1 MQSIF
6 EFLFKYRPL
15 VFAEGRLTFQA
26 PLPLATMLIVIAV
39 IGAVAVW
46 TYLRL
51 GGRVRPRDRILL
63 AGLRV
68 AALAVL
74 AFCILRPALVLS
86 TVVPQQNFVG
96 VLIDDSRSMQIADE
110 RDPRSA
116 FIATAFGPESPLRAA
131 LEERFQLR
139 WFRFAS
145 DVERLTDPAQL
156 VFDGTRTSLAPALD
170 RAREELAPVPLS
182 GLIVVTDGADN
193 AGGVLTESLLAL
205 EAAQIPVYTVGLGRE
220 RYDRDIE
227 LIRVSTPESV
237 IKGASLVVDL
247 LVAQSGYTGRTVQVQ
262 VEDGGR
268 IVGTETVELAGR
280 EPVPVRVRFTAETAG
295 PRRFRFRVPAQDGE
309 LVLENNEQEALIT
322 VRDERDKILYF
333 EGEPRYEVAFMRR
346 AVDSDENLQL
356 VVLQRTAE
364 NKYLRL
370 AVDSAEELAGG
381 FPKSRDE
388 LFTYRGLILGS
399 VEASHFTQEQLRMI
413 ADFVSQRGGG
423 LLVLGGRKSF
433 LEGGYAGTPL
443 ADVLPVELDP
453 GRGIDTTFFTM
464 VRVRPTRAG
473 LTHAATQIAATETES
488 AERWRTLP
496 ELSTF
501 NRLAGLK
508 PGATALLTGSG
519 AGLSSDQPVLAFQRF
534 GRGLSVA
541 LAVQDTW
548 MWQMHAEV
556 ALDDMTHETLW
567 RQLLRWLVNAVPG
580 QVVANLPSDRA
591 APGESVRVTAAV
603 FDRSFLEINS
613 ARVVAHVQPPDGAAF
628 DVPLEWTVDED
639 GEYAGRFAP
648 TGPGLHE
655 ITIEARQGDA
665 TLAVAPAW
673 LDVTES
679 RAEYFGSEMNRPL
692 LERIARET
700 GGRFYRPNSI
710 GTLPEDLSITG
721 RGSTVVEV
729 RDLWDMPILLLLLL
743 GLIGG
748 EWVWRRRRGLA

>member
-15 VFAEGRLTFQA
+15 VFTEGRLTFQA
-26 PLPLATMLIVIAV
+26 PLPLVTLLVITAV
-39 IGAVAVW
+39 IGVVAAW
-46 TYLRL
+46 TYGRV
-51 GGRVRPRDRILL
+51 GGRALRRDRVML

-68 AALAVL
+68 AALALL
-74 AFCILRPALVLS
+74 AFCLMRPALVLS

-96 VLIDDSRSMQIADE
+96 VLIDDSRSMQLTDGGEA
-110 RDPRSA
+110 RSA
-116 FIATAFGPESPLRAA
+116 FIASALGPDSPLRSA

-139 WFRFAS
+139 WFRFS
-145 DVERLTDPAQL
+145 GSVERLADPADL
-156 VFDGTRTSLAPALD
+156 DFSGTRTSLAPALD

-182 GLIVVTDGADN
+182 GLIVITDGADN
-193 AGGVLTESLLAL
+193 AGGALTESLLAL
-205 EAAQIPVYTVGLGRE
+205 EAAQIPVYAVGLGRE

-237 IKGASLVVDL
+237 IKDASLVVDL
-247 LVAQSGYTGRTVQVQ
+247 LVSQSGYSGRTVQVQ

-268 IVGTETVELAGR
+268 IVGSEEVELTGT
-280 EPVPVRVRFTAETAG
+280 EPVPVRVRFTAEEAG

-309 LVLENNEQEALIT
+309 LVLENNEQEALIL

-333 EGEPRYEVAFMRR
+333 EGEPRHEVAFLRR
-346 AVDSDENLQL
+346 AVADDENLQV

-370 AVDSAEELAGG
+370 SVDSAGELAGG
-381 FPKSRDE
+381 FPKTRDE
-388 LFTYRGLILGS
+388 LFGYRGLILGS
-399 VEASHFTQEQLRMI
+399 VEASHFTHEQLRII

-443 ADVLPVELDP
+443 ADVLPVELDAAA
-453 GRGIDTTFFTM
+453 GIDTTFFAL

-473 LTHAATQIAATETES
+473 LTHAATQIAPTETAS
-488 AERWRTLP
+488 AERWATLP

-519 AGLSSDQPVLAFQRF
+519 PGLPGDQPVLAFQRF

-541 LAVQDTW
+541 LTVQDTW
-548 MWQMHAEV
+548 MWQMHADVPLE
-556 ALDDMTHETLW
+556 DMTHETLW
-567 RQLLRWLVNAVPG
+567 RQLLRWLVNGVPG
-580 QVVANLPSDRA
+580 QVVATLPSDRA
-591 APGESVRVTAAV
+591 APGESVRIHAGV
-603 FDRSFLEINS
+603 FDPSYLEVNN
-613 ARVVAHVQPPDGAAF
+613 ARVIAHVKQPSGALL
-628 DVPLEWTVDED
+628 DVPLEWTIDED
-639 GEYAGRFAP
+639 GEYAGRFTA
-648 TGPGLHE
+648 TETGLHE
-655 ITIEARQGDA
+655 ITVEARRGDE
-665 TLAVAPAW
+665 TLATAPAW

-679 RAEYFGSEMNRPL
+679 RAEYFGSELNRPL

-700 GGRFYRPNSI
+700 GGRFYTPASVSS
-710 GTLPEDLSITG
+710 LPEDLSITG

-729 RDLWDMPILLLLLL
+729 RDLWDMPILLLLLV
-743 GLIGG
+743 GLVGA
-748 EWVWRRRRGLA
+748 EWTLRRRKGLA